1 MVKAN
6 INITIK
12 DGKYRFQSTN
22 GHNFIV
28 ISEIAELVGS
38 LCMLND
44 KVNMFYGNIDSET
57 LSSFVLNLEL
67 RIGEYEVVDLIYD
80 IDLVKQNIEIY
91 KANHIFIPDNGVK
104 GHYKSK
110 KGEKLYEIKFDKLV
124 TSINKSLVYN
134 TDEINKV
141 KALNVL

>member
-1 MVKAN
+1 
-6 INITIK
+6 
-12 DGKYRFQSTN
+12 
-22 GHNFIV
+22 
-28 ISEIAELVGS
+28 
-38 LCMLND
+38 
-44 KVNMFYGNIDSET
+44 
-57 LSSFVLNLEL
+57 
-67 RIGEYEVVDLIYD
+67 VDLIYD

-104 GHYKSK
+104 GYYKSK